1 MPPRRLKVFKQF
13 PTNST
18 SIWILRRNEVS
29 IQRHI
34 SRALNETDSQKIAEQ
49 FAAAQADY
57 VARMDELDKYNLSGP
72 DMLCVLDSN
81 ILAKCVEEDFEI
93 PNIAQKMNDSYEC
106 PQYEF
111 AA

>member
-1 MPPRRLKVFKQF
+1 MEELLDDLKRYLATETEEQ
-13 PTNST
+13 
-18 SIWILRRNEVS
+18 
-29 IQRHI
+29 IQK
-34 SRALNETDSQKIAEQ
+34 D
-49 FAAAQADY
+49 
-57 VARMDELDKYNLSGP
+57 MDELDKYNLSGP
-72 DMLCVLDSN
+72 VMLCVLDSN

>member
-1 MPPRRLKVFKQF
+1 
-13 PTNST
+13 
-18 SIWILRRNEVS
+18 
-29 IQRHI
+29 
-34 SRALNETDSQKIAEQ
+34 
-49 FAAAQADY
+49 
-57 VARMDELDKYNLSGP
+57 MDELDKYNLSGP